1 MFSKRPKDRNASL
14 APPRGTSFTQQLARA
29 AAMHLWRVLATL
41 GTPHE
46 VAVPIAGP
54 SRRATIAVATV
65 LALSVVLIGTVF
77 RPVPPS
83 LSTKVT
89 GDSKLAAVALPHLDG
104 ALDRVSIAVV
114 DGDTVSY
121 ANFGAESDTVYE
133 IGSVTKTF
141 TSLLLA
147 DAIERGD
154 VTAESTLGEFLPLA
168 DAPAADVTLA
178 ELASHRSGLPRTA
191 ALSFQEELLFLAN
204 PHRDP
209 FVQDVDEVIAQ
220 ARTVTLSQ
228 RGTVHYSNLGTALLG
243 QALAANSSMTYEEL
257 VRQRIFGPLGMSA
270 STVPVTTENLPS
282 HVLTGY
288 SEDGKHSPAWTL
300 YGSAPGGGIHSTAE
314 DMVRYAQALLD
325 GTAPGMDALTPRWD
339 DGYGTRIGYA
349 WNTNTVA
356 GQTVTSHGGATG
368 GFCAAIALDLANNR
382 AVIILSNTKA
392 SVEPAA
398 LTLLVGEH

>member
-1 MFSKRPKDRNASL
+1 MRNTVA
-14 APPRGTSFTQQLARA
+14 APPVDSDDA
-29 AAMHLWRVLATL
+29 A
-41 GTPHE
+41 
-46 VAVPIAGP
+46 P
-54 SRRATIAVATV
+54 SRRATFAVATA
-65 LALSVVLIGTVF
+65 LALSIVLVGTIA

-83 LSTKVT
+83 LSAEVS
-89 GDSKLAAVALPHLDG
+89 GDAALAAAALPYLDG

-114 DGDTVSY
+114 DGDKVTH
-121 ANFGAESDTVYE
+121 ANFGANSDTMYE

-141 TSLLLA
+141 TSALLS

-154 VTAESTLGEFLPLA
+154 VTAESTLGALLPMG
-168 DAPAADVTLA
+168 DSPAADVTLA

-191 ALSFQEELLFLAN
+191 SLSFQEELRFLAS

-209 FVQDVDEVIAQ
+209 FLQDVNGVIAQ
-220 ARTVTLSQ
+220 GRTATLSL
-228 RGTVHYSNLGTALLG
+228 RGTVRYSNLGAALLG
-243 QALAANSSMTYEEL
+243 QALAANSSLTYREL

-270 STVPVTTENLPS
+270 STVPVTADKLPND
-282 HVLTGY
+282 VLTGY
-288 SEDGKHSPAWTL
+288 SEDGKHAPAWTL
-300 YGSAPGGGIHSTAE
+300 NGSAPAGGIHSTAK

-349 WNTNTVA
+349 WNITTVA

-368 GFCAAIALDLANNR
+368 GFCAAIALNLAGDR

-392 SVEPAA
+392 PVEKAA

>member
-1 MFSKRPKDRNASL
+1 MSDAVV
-14 APPRGTSFTQQLARA
+14 APPA
-29 AAMHLWRVLATL
+29 APDEAA
-41 GTPHE
+41 
-46 VAVPIAGP
+46 PITAP
-54 SRRATIAVATV
+54 PRRATIAVATV
-65 LALSVVLIGTVF
+65 LALSVALIGTVA

-89 GDSKLAAVALPHLDG
+89 GDSALAAMALPYLDG

-154 VTAESTLGEFLPLA
+154 VAAKTTLGAILPLA
-168 DAPAADVTLA
+168 DAPAAHVTLA

-191 ALSFQEELLFLAN
+191 PLGYFQELQFLRS

-209 FVQDVDEVIAQ
+209 YVQDVDEVIAQ
-220 ARTVTLSQ
+220 GQTETLSQ
-228 RGTVHYSNLGTALLG
+228 RGTVSYSNLGTALLG

-270 STVPVTTENLPS
+270 STVPVTAENLPS
-282 HVLTGY
+282 DVLTGY
-288 SEDGKHSPAWTL
+288 SDDGKHAPSWTL
-300 YGSAPGGGIHSTAE
+300 NGSAPGGGIHSTAE
-314 DMVRYAQALLD
+314 DLVQYAQALLD
-325 GTAPGMDALTPRWD
+325 GTAPGMGALTPRWD
-339 DGYGTRIGYA
+339 AGHGTRIGFA
-349 WNTNTVA
+349 WNTTMVA
-356 GQTVTSHGGATG
+356 GHTVTSHGGATG
-368 GFCAAIALDLANNR
+368 GFCSAVALDLANDR
-382 AVIILSNTKA
+382 AVIILSSTKA
-392 SVEPAA
+392 PVEQAA
-398 LTLLVGEH
+398 LTLLVEEH

>member
-1 MFSKRPKDRNASL
+1 MTNTVVT
-14 APPRGTSFTQQLARA
+14 PPVIPQAVRVTA
-29 AAMHLWRVLATL
+29 A
-41 GTPHE
+41 
-46 VAVPIAGP
+46 
-54 SRRATIAVATV
+54 SRRSTIGVATV
-65 LALSVVLIGTVF
+65 LALSVALIGTLA

-83 LSTKVT
+83 LSTTVT
-89 GDSKLAAVALPHLDG
+89 GDSALAAAALPHLDG

-114 DGDTVSY
+114 DGDTVTY
-121 ANFGAESDTVYE
+121 ANFGADSDTVYE

-154 VTAESTLGEFLPLA
+154 VTATSTLGEFLPLA

-191 ALSFQEELLFLAN
+191 PLSIQEELLFLGS

-209 FVQDVDEVIAQ
+209 FVQDVDGVIEQ
-220 ARTVTLSQ
+220 GRTATLRQ
-228 RGTVHYSNLGTALLG
+228 RGTVSYSNLGTALLG
-243 QALAANSSMTYEEL
+243 QALAADSSMAYEDL
-257 VRQRIFGPLGMSA
+257 LRQRIFAPLGMSA
-270 STVPVTTENLPS
+270 STVPVTVENLPS
-282 HVLTGY
+282 DVLTGY
-288 SEDGKHSPAWTL
+288 SVDGKHAPAWTL
-300 YGSAPGGGIHSTAE
+300 YGSAPGGGIHSTTE

-339 DGYGTRIGYA
+339 DGHGSRIGYA
-349 WNTNTVA
+349 WNTTTVA

-368 GFCAAIALDLANNR
+368 GFCAALALDLANDR
-382 AVIILSNTKA
+382 AVIIVSNTKA
-392 SVEPAA
+392 PVEQAA

>member
-1 MFSKRPKDRNASL
+1 MSNAVV
-14 APPRGTSFTQQLARA
+14 APPA
-29 AAMHLWRVLATL
+29 AADD
-41 GTPHE
+41 
-46 VAVPIAGP
+46 AVPITAR
-54 SRRATIAVATV
+54 SRRATIAVATL
-65 LALSVVLIGTVF
+65 LALSVAVIGTVA

-89 GDSKLAAVALPHLDG
+89 GDSALAAMALPYLDG

-114 DGDTVSY
+114 DGGTVAY

-154 VTAESTLGEFLPLA
+154 VTAETTLGAILPGLA
-168 DAPAADVTLA
+168 GAPAADVTLA

-191 ALSFQEELLFLAN
+191 PLSFFQELLFLRSPN
-204 PHRDP
+204 HDP

-228 RGTVHYSNLGTALLG
+228 RGTVSYSNLGTALLG

-257 VRQRIFGPLGMSA
+257 VRQRIFGPLGMSR
-270 STVPVTTENLPS
+270 STLPITVENLPS
-282 HVLTGY
+282 DVLTGY
-288 SEDGKHSPAWTL
+288 SADGKHAPAWTL

-314 DMVRYAQALLD
+314 DLVRYAQALLD
-325 GTAPGMDALTPRWD
+325 GTAPGMVALTPRWD
-339 DGYGTRIGYA
+339 AGYGTRIGYA
-349 WNTNTVA
+349 WNTTTVA
-356 GQTVTSHGGATG
+356 GHTVTSHGGATG
-368 GFCAAIALDLANNR
+368 GFCSAIALDLANDR
-382 AVIILSNTKA
+382 AVIILSSTKA
-392 SVEPAA
+392 PVEQAA
-398 LTLLVGEH
+398 QTLLVGEH